1 MIIETVNFWKRNTI
15 KISFIA
21 LSFSVLLGCK
31 TYQPTKELQAVFN
44 LQELKDL
51 ETIRTF
57 FIKDIMDLKEED
69 FHLTFRSKI
78 ERLEASGFATI
89 SPKKI
94 KQLFNSISKSTFDEI
109 WEIKKQKRS
118 RNNEGSYEYF
128 VPKRNSKYYDFLN
141 RVTKH
146 NSMVKQYYDTT
157 IKAGDFNH
165 SSMLKY
171 TSDNT
176 LDFDLKNTN
185 VQIVMAI
192 HYISICYENNI
203 ANQLIY

>member
-141 RVTKH
+141 RVTEH
-146 NSMVKQYYDTT
+146 NFMVKQYYDTT

-165 SSMLKY
+165 LSMLKY

>member
-1 MIIETVNFWKRNTI
+1 MIIETVNFWKINTI

-141 RVTKH
+141 RVTEH

>member
-141 RVTKH
+141 RVTEH

>member
-21 LSFSVLLGCK
+21 LLFSVLLGCK

-94 KQLFNSISKSTFDEI
+94 KQLFNSISKSAFDEI

-118 RNNEGSYEYF
+118 RNNEDSYEYF

-141 RVTKH
+141 RVTEH
-146 NSMVKQYYDTT
+146 NFMVKQYYDTT

>member
-1 MIIETVNFWKRNTI
+1 MIIETVNFWKINTI

-31 TYQPTKELQAVFN
+31 AYQPTKELQAVFN

-141 RVTKH
+141 RVTEH

>member
-141 RVTKH
+141 RVTEH
-146 NSMVKQYYDTT
+146 NSMIKQYYDTT

>member
-1 MIIETVNFWKRNTI
+1 MIIETVNFWKINTI

>member
-141 RVTKH
+141 RVTEH
-146 NSMVKQYYDTT
+146 NFMVKQYYDTT